1 MCSVACINHFKLFH
15 GFRVDSE
22 TSGMN
27 VKKQCCNQT
36 VFLDTGITVW
46 APKLRAFKLMKGNWE
61 KISFILISGY
71 KIFITIVYKHRD
83 RFKFSV
89 SLLLLLLFVF
99 VFFFKKQSKLFPCH
113 VSVCFYFWTG
123 VLWAFF
129 ILTSFLSIFRIK
141 AISSRNI

>member
-46 APKLRAFKLMKGNWE
+46 APKLRAFKLMKDNWE

-89 SLLLLLLFVF
+89 SLLLLLLFVL
-99 VFFFKKQSKLFPCH
+99 FFFQK
-113 VSVCFYFWTG
+113 T
-123 VLWAFF
+123 
-129 ILTSFLSIFRIK
+129 IK
-141 AISSRNI
+141 AVSMPCFSLFLLLNWCPLSVFHFNKFPKHF

>member
-46 APKLRAFKLMKGNWE
+46 APKLRAFKLMKDNWE

-99 VFFFKKQSKLFPCH
+99 FVFFSKNNQSCFHAMFQSVFTFEL
-113 VSVCFYFWTG
+113 VSSERF
-123 VLWAFF
+123 
-129 ILTSFLSIFRIK
+129 SF
-141 AISSRNI
+141 